1 MVEGGGGG
9 KLRDPQK
16 VLVLQ
21 IAAGVQAA
29 AGQECI
35 LDTGSQDIPKAD
47 LQVEVVQ
54 LLQQAVRRI
63 IAQVL
68 QMVPIGLAHSPFG
81 LLHEC
86 PAEVSR
92 LRGAVQPV
100 QGLGDGGA
108 VFLPQFP
115 QVGRPRS
122 LHRAGILHIKDIF
135 QARPAAVLADQGNAL
150 GERLYPPPH
159 GPVPQLHTG
168 TGGGVRALGVNEE
181 LVIEGVFLKMLSR
194 GNVRLSFYLLLFY
207 SFKGNRRHS
216 YREAAVIVGLM
227 AAMIKPPEI
236 PQMRSYC

>member
-1 MVEGGGGG
+1 M
-9 KLRDPQK
+9 
-16 VLVLQ
+16 
-21 IAAGVQAA
+21 
-29 AGQECI
+29 
-35 LDTGSQDIPKAD
+35 DTGSQGIPKAD

-181 LVIEGVFLKMLSR
+181 LVIEGVFLSV
-194 GNVRLSFYLLLFY
+194 N
-207 SFKGNRRHS
+207 
-216 YREAAVIVGLM
+216 
-227 AAMIKPPEI
+227 
-236 PQMRSYC
+236 Q